1 MRRRRAVLG
10 LLIAALAAVG
20 CVLSWL
26 AAAREV
32 VVAPVL
38 DGEPSTMS
46 TVYYAPLLT
55 LSMLL
60 AAAAGVL
67 AVVSVAALRR
77 GGKPAN
83 VHKR

>member
-1 MRRRRAVLG
+1 MRRRAVLG
-10 LLIAALAAVG
+10 LLVAVLAAVG
-20 CVLSWL
+20 CVWSWL
-26 AAAREV
+26 AAGREV

-77 GGKPAN
+77 
-83 VHKR
+83 R

>member
-1 MRRRRAVLG
+1 MMD
-10 LLIAALAAVG
+10 
-20 CVLSWL
+20 
-26 AAAREV
+26 
-32 VVAPVL
+32 PV
-38 DGEPSTMS
+38 PSTMS

-77 GGKPAN
+77 
-83 VHKR
+83 R

>member
-1 MRRRRAVLG
+1 MRRHRAVLG
-10 LLIAALAAVG
+10 LLIAVLAAVG
-20 CVLSWL
+20 CVSSWL
-26 AAAREV
+26 GAGREV

-77 GGKPAN
+77 
-83 VHKR
+83 R

>member
-1 MRRRRAVLG
+1 MRRRAVLG
-10 LLIAALAAVG
+10 LLIAVLAAVG
-20 CVLSWL
+20 CVSSWL
-26 AAAREV
+26 AAGREV

-67 AVVSVAALRR
+67 AVVSVTALRR
-77 GGKPAN
+77 
-83 VHKR
+83 R

>member
-1 MRRRRAVLG
+1 MRRHRAVLG
-10 LLIAALAAVG
+10 LLIAVLAAVG
-20 CVLSWL
+20 CVVSWL
-26 AAAREV
+26 AAGREV

-67 AVVSVAALRR
+67 AVVSVAALFRR
-77 GGKPAN
+77 
-83 VHKR
+83 